1 MKYKI
6 LIILLGIYFCYMQ
19 KTKYYNMFPRFPICS
34 PRVFPIAPR
43 FNLICFA
50 QNPPLLTY
58 IAGPKEKALY
68 LLIESS
74 IVGGELPWFQLFFV
88 MGQSNLGLI
97 FCHSARQGR
106 AASKAMPCKRG
117 DSCTHLMQR
126 GEQCCLWTT
135 FEVHMNPLWTF
146 ELPINKH
153 GFQPL
158 WTAFELHMNPLW
170 TFKPPMNKHGF
181 WHYPKRELV
190 LRTRLSSIMGLQ

>member
-1 MKYKI
+1 MFCPKSSPSHLHSWAKGKGT
-6 LIILLGIYFCYMQ
+6 LSFDRIIYC
-19 KTKYYNMFPRFPICS
+19 
-34 PRVFPIAPR
+34 
-43 FNLICFA
+43 
-50 QNPPLLTY
+50 
-58 IAGPKEKALY
+58 
-68 LLIESS
+68 
-74 IVGGELPWFQLFFV
+74 GGELPWFQLFFV

-117 DSCTHLMQR
+117 DSCAHLMQR